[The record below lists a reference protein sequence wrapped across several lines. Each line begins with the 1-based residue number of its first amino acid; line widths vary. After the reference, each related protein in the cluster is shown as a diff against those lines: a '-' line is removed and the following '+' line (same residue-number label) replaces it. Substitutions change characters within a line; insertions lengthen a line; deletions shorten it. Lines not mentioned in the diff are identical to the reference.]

1 MKRKTLLLLAVIVL
15 LWAWLPTAA
24 QSFLPKT
31 IQFKGSPEYSDQELL
46 AAVGLKKG
54 APIAYSD
61 VKGYSQKL
69 LDTGLFD
76 SAKFTFDGIDLVF
89 TLVPST
95 LHPMRLINLPLNPG
109 TELDAELHD
118 RVPLYHGKVPSE
130 GSLTEQVRSALE
142 TMLAAKGIKAAVTV
156 MADLAE
162 KQHQGTVMS
171 YDITTPQVRVGAI
184 HLEGV
189 SAALQTQVQ
198 HLAEHITGSAFDTEN
213 SAGNLE
219 QAISL
224 LYADEGYAAV
234 KVHAARS
241 GDAVVT
247 AAAIDIPLSATV
259 EEGRQYKLGFIRV
272 LPDSPVAQAE
282 IDHAVVSHTA
292 MGQTIRDTLFM
303 IASRCKSKGY
313 LNCKVTP
320 HPVMDDASATVN
332 YTIEIDSGPVFHFAS
347 VRFENVTEG
356 LRNRLM
362 RVWQMLP
369 GDPFDESQLPG
380 FLARAQ
386 KQDPV
391 LMQSLAGVG
400 ASYKDYADEQTHEV
414 NCVIRFTKLQ

>member
-1 MKRKTLLLLAVIVL
+1 
-15 LWAWLPTAA
+15 
-24 QSFLPKT
+24 
-31 IQFKGSPEYSDQELL
+31 
-46 AAVGLKKG
+46 
-54 APIAYSD
+54 
-61 VKGYSQKL
+61 
-69 LDTGLFD
+69 
-76 SAKFTFDGIDLVF
+76 
-89 TLVPST
+89 
-95 LHPMRLINLPLNPG
+95 MRLINLPLNTG
-109 TELDAELHD
+109 KELDAALHE

-130 GSLTEQVRSALE
+130 GDLTEQVRGALE
-142 TMLAAKGIKAAVTV
+142 AILAAKGIKATVTV

-162 KQHQGTVMS
+162 KQLQGTVMS
-171 YDITTPQVRVGAI
+171 YAIAAPPVHVGAI

-189 SAALQTQVQ
+189 SAVLQAQVQ
-198 HLAEHITGSAFDTEN
+198 HLADHATGSAFDTEN

-224 LYADEGYAAV
+224 LYADDGYASV
-234 KVHAARS
+234 KIHASRS
-241 GDAVVT
+241 DETVVT
-247 AAAIDIPLSATV
+247 AAEIDIPFSVTV
-259 EEGRQYKLGFIRV
+259 EEGRQYRLGFIHV
-272 LPDSPVAQAE
+272 PPDSLVAQAE
-282 IDHAVVSHTA
+282 IDRAVVSHTA

-313 LNCKVTP
+313 LNCRVTP

-347 VRFENVTEG
+347 VKFENVTEG

-400 ASYKDYADEQTHEV
+400 ASYKDYADQQTHEV